1 MFLLINKIIKCLK
14 IDRDLKE
21 IIRFLGK
28 IVLYRLKLIQHR
40 SPMIGE
46 SCQRTGFQVGNISK
60 ILVR

>member
-1 MFLLINKIIKCLK
+1 MFLLINKIIRCLK
-14 IDRDLKE
+14 IERDLRK

-28 IVLYRLKLIQHR
+28 IVLYRLKLILHR

-46 SCQRTGFQVGNISK
+46 SCRRTGFQVGNISK